1 MCHRPGAPVAYRVH
15 TKTFVQPGDSSK
27 MNVSGQFE
35 SVDKGL
41 VTDELWEIIEPHLR
55 YDDLSGEDL
64 AQDNDKGRDRR
75 ERD

>member
-1 MCHRPGAPVAYRVH
+1 
-15 TKTFVQPGDSSK
+15 